1 MRIIQKNSHLNLE
14 EDISLALA
22 IASIRIGKAKK
33 NEINNFKPSSQNQFN
48 SGFMNLIEKFKS
60 KISSSSDV
68 YQGPA
73 PTLALADI
81 VLLLSYLFKNE
92 NLIIKNQKLLE
103 EQIKDIIVTD
113 RAYEMIP
120 SDRNSLINM
129 NNSQIAGIS
138 NN

>member
-1 MRIIQKNSHLNLE
+1 MRIIQKNTHLNLE

>member
-1 MRIIQKNSHLNLE
+1 MRIIQKNTHLNLE

-120 SDRNSLINM
+120 SDRNSLINI
-129 NNSQIAGIS
+129 NNSQTTGIS